1 MSTYEKYCY
10 DITLKPDIQLITDA
24 YTYRHKSSSVLI
36 FLARCQQ
43 YLLINNFLC
52 QRDGKCVDNVL
63 QMHTNWKVF
72 QTVFLK
78 HMFFVLF
85 ILEWSGWDFSADRI
99 DTEYFD
105 TVFRS
110 SWLLQE
116 VLRNRIQECKAK
128 KPETL
133 LGKSIDRWRDY
144 STVIQW
150 SLVNGLTRS
159 LVICGKAFFLTHN
172 FAWRWSACNMNFYS
186 VLSRDILLRIF
197 ILGE

>member
-10 DITLKPDIQLITDA
+10 DITLKPDIQLITGA

-36 FLARCQQ
+36 FLARCQR

-99 DTEYFD
+99 G
-105 TVFRS
+105 S
-110 SWLLQE
+110 
-116 VLRNRIQECKAK
+116 IQNIST
-128 KPETL
+128 PF
-133 LGKSIDRWRDY
+133 IDHRDY
-144 STVIQW
+144 SKKSYET
-150 SLVNGLTRS
+150 GFRS
-159 LVICGKAFFLTHN
+159 VKQKNPKH
-172 FAWRWSACNMNFYS
+172 S
-186 VLSRDILLRIF
+186 
-197 ILGE
+197 

>member
-10 DITLKPDIQLITDA
+10 DITLKPDIQLITGA
-24 YTYRHKSSSVLI
+24 YTYRHKSCSVLI
-36 FLARCQQ
+36 FLARCQR

-78 HMFFVLF
+78 HIFFVLF

-105 TVFRS
+105 TVYRS

-128 KPETL
+128 KTRNTL
-133 LGKSIDRWRDY
+133 RKID
-144 STVIQW
+144 
-150 SLVNGLTRS
+150 
-159 LVICGKAFFLTHN
+159 
-172 FAWRWSACNMNFYS
+172 
-186 VLSRDILLRIF
+186 
-197 ILGE
+197 